1 MPQRPNSTPPAP
13 QPTSLGVTRARIL
26 GIALSLLVHACVAL
40 LVVTAGQPQSR
51 PSPTLSR
58 VEIDVVEVQ
67 PKPPPPPPPPPEPAP
82 PAPEPKPAPAPP
94 PNPRPKPRPKP
105 APAPKPTPAPH
116 PPAAEPPPETPPD
129 PRPPPPNSPPPPSA
143 KASAPVR
150 IGISMSSTSAAGG
163 FAAPVGNTLYGAS
176 PKIAADPNSVRPYAS
191 PDGRYAAPQ
200 NGRYVPPARVS
211 TLPKLSREARASYPE
226 AARRAGI
233 EGQVVLRLRVNDK
246 GDVIEARVV
255 ESAGHGFDESAL
267 AAVKQFKFQPGTL
280 DGAAVMTD
288 ITYTYTFLLD

>member
-1 MPQRPNSTPPAP
+1 
-13 QPTSLGVTRARIL
+13 
-26 GIALSLLVHACVAL
+26 
-40 LVVTAGQPQSR
+40 
-51 PSPTLSR
+51 
-58 VEIDVVEVQ
+58 
-67 PKPPPPPPPPPEPAP
+67 
-82 PAPEPKPAPAPP
+82 
-94 PNPRPKPRPKP
+94 
-105 APAPKPTPAPH
+105 
-116 PPAAEPPPETPPD
+116 AEPPPETPPD